1 MKVYID
7 FEDLDAEDMPSS
19 ISNKYNLQV
28 RTLNG
33 GSDYKNIKIISLSEH
48 DKQVRKELCDEIRE
62 EAEIFGTG
70 VTGILGYIITIPLLN
85 QIEKG
90 KE

>member
-62 EAEIFGTG
+62 KAEVFGTG
-70 VTGILGYIITIPLLN
+70 VTGILGYMVMIPLLN